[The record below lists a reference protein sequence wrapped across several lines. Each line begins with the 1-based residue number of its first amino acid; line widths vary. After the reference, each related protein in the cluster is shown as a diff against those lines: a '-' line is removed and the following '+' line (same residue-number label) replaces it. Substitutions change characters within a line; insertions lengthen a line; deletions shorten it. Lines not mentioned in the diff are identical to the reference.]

1 MKLSNSS
8 QNEHKADNFNCS
20 LIGSDYGLLPLLH
33 PLLDSFIHSF
43 ITFLLFGLIR
53 AFCWK
58 LG

>member
-43 ITFLLFGLIR
+43 IHYFSVV
-53 AFCWK
+53 
-58 LG
+58 